1 MNRFIF
7 ATFALF
13 VFVSDFTLI
22 AAEKPN
28 IVLIL
33 ADDLGYGDVSCY
45 GATQVKTP
53 NIDRLAA
60 EGIRFTDAHAV
71 AATCTPSRFALISG
85 IYPWRKPGTGILP
98 GDASLIIP
106 PKSVTLPSILKNA
119 GYTNGVVGKWHLGL
133 GTPKSPVDWNN
144 EIKPG
149 PLEIGFDY
157 SFIIPA
163 TGDRVPCVFVENH
176 HVVNLD
182 PNDPIRISYKE
193 KVGNEPTGKER
204 PDLLKQSPSHGH
216 DMTIVNGISRIGYMT
231 GGKSARW
238 VDENIADTITAKACS
253 FIETNKEKPF
263 FLYFATHDIH
273 VPRVPHPRFVGTTSM
288 GARGDAIVEFDWS
301 VGEILK
307 TLDRLKLA
315 DNTIV
320 IVSSDNGPVVD
331 DGYLD
336 RAVELIGNH
345 KPAGALRGGKGSAF
359 EAGTRVPFIIRLPAK
374 ANAGHVSD
382 ALIALIDLP
391 ATFAALARQVVEQK
405 IEQKSDQTI
414 DQKNDPKI
422 PETAIP
428 DSENVLP
435 ALLGET
441 NHGRDS
447 LVLAGAS
454 LSLRH
459 GTQKVILP
467 NPKGR
472 AISVNTNIE
481 TGNNP
486 NPQLYELKKDLR
498 EQNNLAEQEPDR
510 WNELRTILQ
519 EIRQKKVVVP

>member
-1 MNRFIF
+1 MTNRFIF
-7 ATFALF
+7 TTFLLF
-13 VFVSDFTLI
+13 IFVSATAAAI
-22 AAEKPN
+22 TATAAEKPN

-45 GATQVKTP
+45 GATHVKTP

-71 AATCTPSRFALISG
+71 AATCTPSRFALLSG
-85 IYPWRKPGTGILP
+85 IYPWRKRGTGILP
-98 GDASLIIP
+98 GDAALIIP
-106 PKSVTLPSILKNA
+106 PESVTLPSILKKA

-133 GTPKSPVDWNN
+133 GTPVSPINWNG

-176 HVVNLD
+176 RVANLD
-182 PNDPIRISYKE
+182 ANDPITVSYKE
-193 KVGNEPTGKER
+193 KVGNEPTGKEH
-204 PDLLKQSPSHGH
+204 PELLKQHPSHGH

-238 VDENIADTITAKACS
+238 VDENIADTITAKACQ
-253 FIETNKEKPF
+253 FIETNKDNPF

-273 VPRVPHPRFVGTTSM
+273 VPRVPHPRFAGKTSM
-288 GARGDAIVEFDWS
+288 GARGDVIAEFDWS
-301 VGEILK
+301 VGEILQ
-307 TLDRLKLA
+307 TLDRLNLA
-315 DNTIV
+315 ENTIV

-331 DGYLD
+331 DGYRD
-336 RAVELIGNH
+336 RAAKLIGNH
-345 KPAGALRGGKGSAF
+345 KPNGSLRGGKGSAF
-359 EAGTRVPFIIRLPAK
+359 EAGTRVPFIVRLPAK
-374 ANAGHVSD
+374 TNAGKVSD

-391 ATFAALARQVVEQK
+391 ASFAALTN
-405 IEQKSDQTI
+405 QTI
-414 DQKNDPKI
+414 DQTNDQKI

-441 NHGRDS
+441 NRGREN

-454 LSLRH
+454 FSLRH
-459 GTQKVILP
+459 GTQKIILP
-467 NPKGR
+467 NQKGQ
-472 AISVNTNIE
+472 AISVNTFIE

-486 NPQLYELKKDLR
+486 NPQLYELKNDIG
-498 EQNNLAEQEPDR
+498 EQNNLAEKEPER
-510 WNELRTILQ
+510 WEDLRKKLQ
-519 EIRQKKVVVP
+519 EIRQKKVIIP

>member
-1 MNRFIF
+1 MMTGFVFTMFLLYVVIF
-7 ATFALF
+7 AATTVTTTFT
-13 VFVSDFTLI
+13 VT
-22 AAEKPN
+22 AAELPN

-45 GATQVKTP
+45 GATRVQTP

-60 EGIRFTDAHAV
+60 EGIRFTDAHSV
-71 AATCTPSRFALISG
+71 AATCTPSRFALLSG
-85 IYPWRKPGTGILP
+85 IYPWRKHGTGILP
-98 GDASLIIP
+98 GDAALIIP
-106 PKSVTLPSILKNA
+106 PGSVTLPSILKKA

-133 GTPKSPVDWNN
+133 GTPESPVNWNSD
-144 EIKPG
+144 IKPG

-176 HVVNLD
+176 HVANLD
-182 PNDPIRISYKE
+182 TNDPITVSYKA
-193 KVGNEPTGKER
+193 KVGNEPTGKEH
-204 PDLLKQSPSHGH
+204 PDLLKQHPSHGH

-238 VDENIADTITAKACS
+238 VDENIADTITAKACR
-253 FIETNKEKPF
+253 FIETNKDKPF

-273 VPRVPHPRFVGTTSM
+273 VPRVPHPRFVGKTSM

-301 VGEILK
+301 VGEVLQ

-315 DNTIV
+315 ENTIV
-320 IVSSDNGPVVD
+320 IVSSDNGPVID
-331 DGYLD
+331 DGYRD
-336 RAVELIGNH
+336 RAVELIGDH
-345 KPAGALRGGKGSAF
+345 KPSGVLRGGKGSAF
-359 EAGTRVPFIIRLPAK
+359 EAGTRVPFIVRLPAK
-374 ANAGHVSD
+374 ANAGNVSD
-382 ALIALIDLP
+382 ALISLIDLP
-391 ATFAALARQVVEQK
+391 ASFAALTNQAVNR
-405 IEQKSDQTI
+405 TI
-414 DQKNDPKI
+414 NQEI

-441 NHGRDS
+441 NVGREQ

-454 LSLRH
+454 FSLRH

-467 NPKGR
+467 NPKGQ
-472 AISVNTNIE
+472 AISVNTFIE

-486 NPQLYELKKDLR
+486 NPQLYELKKDIG
-498 EQNNLAEQEPDR
+498 EQNNLADKESER
-510 WNELRTILQ
+510 WEDLRTKLQ
-519 EIRQKKVVVP
+519 EIRQRKVVIP

>member
-1 MNRFIF
+1 MMNRFVF
-7 ATFALF
+7 ATLFLF
-13 VFVSDFTLI
+13 VFVSNFTLM

-45 GATQVKTP
+45 GATHVNTP

-71 AATCTPSRFALISG
+71 AATCTPSRFALLSG
-85 IYPWRKPGTGILP
+85 IYPWRKRGTGILP
-98 GDASLIIP
+98 GDAALIIP
-106 PKSVTLPSILKNA
+106 PESVTLPSILKKS

-133 GTPKSPVDWNN
+133 GTPESPINWNS

-176 HVVNLD
+176 RVANLD
-182 PNDPIRISYKE
+182 VNDPITVSYKE

-204 PDLLKQSPSHGH
+204 PDLLALHPSHGH

-238 VDENIADTITAKACS
+238 VDENIADTITAKACQ
-253 FIETNKEKPF
+253 FIETNKDKPF

-273 VPRVPHPRFVGTTSM
+273 VPRVPHPRFVGKTSM
-288 GARGDAIVEFDWS
+288 GSRGDAIVEFDWS
-301 VGEILK
+301 VGEILQ

-331 DGYLD
+331 DGYRD

-345 KPAGALRGGKGSAF
+345 KPNGSLRGGKGSAF
-359 EAGTRVPFIIRLPAK
+359 EAGTRVPFIVRLPAK
-374 ANAGHVSD
+374 AKAGEVSD

-391 ATFAALARQVVEQK
+391 ASFAALTNQ
-405 IEQKSDQTI
+405 
-414 DQKNDPKI
+414 KI

-441 NHGRDS
+441 NRGREN

-454 LSLRH
+454 VSLRH
-459 GTQKVILP
+459 DTQKIILP
-467 NPKGR
+467 NQKGQ
-472 AISVNTNIE
+472 AISVNTFIE

-486 NPQLYELKKDLR
+486 NPQLYELKDDIGER
-498 EQNNLAEQEPDR
+498 NNIAEKEPER
-510 WNELRTILQ
+510 WEELRTILQ
-519 EIRQKKVVVP
+519 EIRQKNVIVP